1 MPLLL
6 KSKIIICRKIGDFL
20 NLELILF
27 DIVSFHIEKPLKVQS
42 HNVGLT
48 LVDILGSICTSNYA
62 LC

>member
-6 KSKIIICRKIGDFL
+6 KSIIIICQKIEDFP
-20 NLELILF
+20 NLGLILF